1 MFPITYWARYWMHFY
16 KPKFKDIQKLAF
28 EEAIAYY
35 EDKTWTAL
43 EFRAFQQG
51 FIRAYRHAYAKAEMA
66 KELAK
71 LNLA

>member
-1 MFPITYWARYWMHFY
+1 MHY
-16 KPKFKDIQKLAF
+16 HAPKFKDIQKLAF

-35 EDKTWTAL
+35 EDKTWTRM
-43 EFRAFQQG
+43 EFQAFQQG
-51 FIRAYRHAYAKAEMA
+51 FMRAYRRAYAQAEMA